1 MQEMHSPYIM
11 KLIESDSDDKYKY
24 MLCQYCDGGDL
35 LNLQAKQPGQV
46 FTLDRATEILSHVII
61 GLELLHKE

>member
-46 FTLDRATEILSHVII
+46 FTLERST
-61 GLELLHKE
+61 